1 MKYSLRLLFVSLFLI
16 SCGNDA
22 KEDKAS
28 NSNNNQGDVDI
39 SGIWLLK
46 NEPSFLVLNIDGTY
60 AFAEFWDDRD
70 GESGG
75 YSWQIDSREE
85 CDDSGDWHVK
95 GNELCMARCE
105 EPEDSYCT
113 KFELTNNQLKIYYDS
128 GPGGVEVQIYDKVQR
143 IKFHKESTEKL
154 DGSRGIFLGVWLSEY
169 DPSFV
174 VFNNDG
180 VAVFIAFWD
189 DRDGESGDYYWG
201 DSSDSARWW
210 IEDDGETLC
219 VQGLEPKPDCIPIEV
234 SSNGGRDYI
243 TFGFNEH
250 PYQPVLLR
258 IKSIK
263 IKE

>member
-85 CDDSGDWHVK
+85 CDDDSGNWHVK
-95 GNELCMARCE
+95 GNELCRARCQ
-105 EPEDSYCT
+105 EPEDVYCA
-113 KFELTNNQLKIYYDS
+113 KFELNDNQLKIYYDS
-128 GPGGVEVQIYDKVQR
+128 GPGGAGAQVFEKVEP
-143 IKFHKESTEKL
+143 IKFHKESPEEL
-154 DGSRGIFLGVWLSEY
+154 GGDADEFLGVWLKQDE
-169 DPSFV
+169 PHFM

-180 VAVFIAFWD
+180 NFVYVDFWD
-189 DRDGESGDYYWG
+189 DRDGDSGEYRWG
-201 DSSDSARWW
+201 SSDEPAKWAHVG
-210 IEDDGETLC
+210 EETLELFQYRSPEPDYFR
-219 VQGLEPKPDCIPIEV
+219 VQLHEG
-234 SSNGGRDYI
+234 DYI
-243 TFGFNEH
+243 TFYFEDESAVFG
-250 PYQPVLLR
+250 R

>member
-28 NSNNNQGDVDI
+28 NSNNKQGDVDI

-46 NEPSFLVLNIDGTY
+46 NEPSFLVLNIDGVY

-70 GESGG
+70 GESGS
-75 YSWQIDSREE
+75 YSWKIDSREE

-113 KFELTNNQLKIYYDS
+113 KFELTNNQLKIYYDG
-128 GPGGVEVQIYDKVQR
+128 GPEGAQVQIYDKVQR

-154 DGSRGIFLGVWLSEY
+154 DGSAGKFLGVWLHED
-169 DPSFV
+169 DPSSLV
-174 VFNNDG
+174 LNNDG
-180 VAVFIAFWD
+180 LAYFLNFWD
-189 DRDGESGDYYWG
+189 DRDGESGDYHWT
-201 DSSDSARWW
+201 DPNTPDRIRDTIRWW
-210 IEDDGETLC
+210 TKDDGEILCFQPPDEETLC
-219 VQGLEPKPDCIPIEV
+219 FPVEL
-234 SSNGGRDYI
+234 SSNGDYLDAYS
-243 TFGFNEH
+243 GK
-250 PYQPVLLR
+250 LMGR